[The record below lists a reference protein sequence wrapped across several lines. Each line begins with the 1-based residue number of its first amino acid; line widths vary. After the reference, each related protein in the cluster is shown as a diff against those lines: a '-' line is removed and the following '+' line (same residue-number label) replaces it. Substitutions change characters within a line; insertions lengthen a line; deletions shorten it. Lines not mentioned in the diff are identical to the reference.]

1 MEGLAR
7 LPKKMLG
14 AEGELGGQAMPR
26 VEPIIYFE
34 DTGKTQENTR
44 QVVETVDAFLKV
56 HRVRHIVFA
65 TNTGYVGA
73 QFAPLAK
80 RHPAVNFV
88 AVKMAPAVDKM
99 YGVKWNARYG
109 KAMED
114 AGIKLACG
122 VHALTGGVDR
132 ALRAKFEGFPPNAV
146 IAETLY
152 LFSQGMKVC
161 LEIIAMACD
170 AGLVPERAQ
179 VVSCAGTGHGADTAI
194 VATSAASANFF
205 DMAVHRILA
214 MPLKK

>member
-1 MEGLAR
+1 
-7 LPKKMLG
+7 
-14 AEGELGGQAMPR
+14 MPR
-26 VEPIIYFE
+26 VEPVVYFE
-34 DTGKTQENTR
+34 DKAKVQQNTR
-44 QVVETVDAFLKV
+44 RVVETVDGYLNR
-56 HRVRHIVFA
+56 HRVRHVVFA

-80 RHPAVNFV
+80 SHPKLNLV

-99 YGVKWNARYG
+99 YDVKWNARYG
-109 KAMED
+109 KAMD
-114 AGIKLACG
+114 KAGIKLVCG

-132 ALRAKFEGFPPNAV
+132 ALRAKFQGFPPNAV

-170 AGLVPERAQ
+170 AGLVPERVQ
-179 VVSCAGTGHGADTAI
+179 VISCAGTGSGSDTAV

-205 DMAVHRILA
+205 DMDVHRVLA
-214 MPLKK
+214 MPLTK